1 MKRKTIYWIIGIALV
16 LWYWQKM
23 KSRRFVG
30 GNCMSTYGAQGIEF
44 EGKCQKCPENY
55 MADVEAPSPFLWEC
69 HARGLTEIAM
79 P

>member
-30 GNCMSTYGAQGIEF
+30 GNCMSTYGAQGIKW
-44 EGKCQKCPENY
+44 EGKCQKCPKEY
-55 MADVEAPSPFLWEC
+55 MATGDVLPFLWEC
-69 HARGLTEIAM
+69 HARGLTAIAM